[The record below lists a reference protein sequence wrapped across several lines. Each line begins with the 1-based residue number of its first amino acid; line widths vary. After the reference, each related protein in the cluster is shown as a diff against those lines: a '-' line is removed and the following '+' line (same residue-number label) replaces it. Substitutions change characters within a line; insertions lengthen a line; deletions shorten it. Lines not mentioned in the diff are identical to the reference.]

1 MTPDDDLD
9 ASKAPLMEHLI
20 ELRRRLLWS
29 LAALGVAFAIAYTQ
43 SQKIFAFLVQP
54 LATAFGPDRTGKL
67 IYTKLYE
74 AFFVDIKVA
83 LFAAFVIAFPVI
95 ANQLWAFVAPGLYK
109 REKRAFLPFLI
120 ATPLLFTTGAAL
132 AYYVVMPTAFRF
144 FLGFQRS
151 DNGTGL
157 AQEALP
163 AMGDYLALV
172 MQFIIAFGV
181 AFLLPVLLM
190 LLERAGIVS
199 RAQLIAGRRY
209 AIVGAFVIAAVLTP
223 PDLWSQFALAVPLV
237 LLYEISIVAIW
248 FTERKR
254 ARDAAQL
261 PAAAE

>member
-1 MTPDDDLD
+1 MTGDDDLD
-9 ASKAPLMEHLI
+9 ASRAPLLDHLI

-29 LAALGVAFAIAYTQ
+29 LGALLVAFAFAFTQ
-43 SQKIFAFLVQP
+43 SQRIFAFLVEP
-54 LATAFGPDRTGKL
+54 LADAFGPRGGQL

-83 LFAAFVIAFPVI
+83 LFAAFVLAFPVI

-120 ATPLLFTTGAAL
+120 ATPILFTTGAAL

-144 FLGFQRS
+144 FLGFQRP
-151 DNGTGL
+151 DTGSGL
-157 AQEALP
+157 SQQALP

-209 AIVGAFVIAAVLTP
+209 AIVAAFVIAAVLTP

-254 ARDAAQL
+254 ARAAANS

>member
-1 MTPDDDLD
+1 MSADDDLD
-9 ASKAPLMEHLI
+9 ASKAPLMDHLI

-29 LAALGVAFAIAYTQ
+29 LAALAVAFLIAFTQ
-43 SQKIFAFLVQP
+43 SQKIFDFLVQP
-54 LATAFGPDRTGKL
+54 LGQAFGPGTDHKL

-74 AFFVDIKVA
+74 AFFVNIKVS
-83 LFAAFVIAFPVI
+83 LFAAFCLAFPVI
-95 ANQLWAFVAPGLYK
+95 ASQLWAFVAPGLYK
-109 REKRAFLPFLI
+109 REKRAFLPFML
-120 ATPLLFTTGAAL
+120 ATPVLFTMGAAL

-144 FLGFQRS
+144 FLSFQS
-151 DNGTGL
+151 GGGTSGVS
-157 AQEALP
+157 QEALP

-190 LLERAGIVS
+190 LLERAGILT

-223 PDLWSQFALAVPLV
+223 PDLWSQFALAIPLI
-237 LLYEISIVAIW
+237 LLYEISIIAIW

-254 ARDAAQL
+254 AREAVQI

>member
-9 ASKAPLMEHLI
+9 ASKAPLMDHLI

-29 LAALGVAFAIAYTQ
+29 LGALAVAFAVAFTQ
-43 SQKIFAFLVQP
+43 SQRIFDFLVQP
-54 LATAFGPDRTGKL
+54 LGAAFGPGSDHKL

-74 AFFVDIKVA
+74 AFFVNIKVS
-83 LFAAFVIAFPVI
+83 LFAAFCLAFPVI
-95 ANQLWAFVAPGLYK
+95 ASQLWGFVAPGLYK
-109 REKRAFLPFLI
+109 REKRAFLPFML
-120 ATPLLFTTGAAL
+120 ATPVLFTMGAAL

-144 FLGFQRS
+144 FLSFQS
-151 DNGTGL
+151 GGGNSGVS
-157 AQEALP
+157 QEALP

-190 LLERAGIVS
+190 LLERAGILT

-209 AIVGAFVIAAVLTP
+209 AIVGAFVVAAVLTP
-223 PDLWSQFALAVPLV
+223 PDLWSQFALAIPLV
-237 LLYEISIVAIW
+237 LLYEISIIAIW
-248 FTERKR
+248 FTERRR
-254 ARDAAQL
+254 ARDAAQI